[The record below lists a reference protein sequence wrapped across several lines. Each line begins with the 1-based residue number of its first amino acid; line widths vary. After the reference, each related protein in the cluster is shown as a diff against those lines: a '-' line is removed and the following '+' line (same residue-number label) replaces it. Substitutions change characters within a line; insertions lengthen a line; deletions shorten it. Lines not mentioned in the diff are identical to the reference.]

1 MVDPVGADAA
11 IPAAYTPTYYDEQVG
26 LPAPEGVYGKE
37 VHSTKAGPAQINEAR
52 LLLHLIQS
60 QDPVEYA
67 KLAGTSAPM
76 PVLIKVPGEGRVKM
90 LLGLAPY
97 VADPFLATNSPLDGK
112 FLALKEDIDELDE
125 APPVITLSDTVLS
138 MIEVMAPTT
147 EQFLERMVKKDD
159 RNDGATWFKQAK
171 VNTTKVAVAQI
182 CPIPAMFAY
191 DALMEAIPAHI
202 LWERIRC
209 ADLQACEELRTY
221 ILNFLQAVHT
231 EHNASN
237 LLTVDLGAANPF
249 MARQHTDAKQWA
261 KEKAA
266 KLFATVRVAGTVAA
280 ALPASPGR
288 ASAPQQD
295 FQKLAEA
302 MIALQA
308 AGNQKHTTGGA
319 ALVVDTDKAMFAKYG
334 LCSLDMDRMLTMC
347 GLKTGQEDQ
356 LPTWIKTVALKDL
369 SKDGKRAAV
378 RAALVA
384 DPKYEENPIPITPQ
398 LLKMIV
404 DKEFTGDDDSS
415 TAAGAMKGLSI
426 YLMEDMTAEEIEE
439 ATEFAN
445 ALAEAKMVTVA
456 EIRKK
461 SSRKAHAPDDFTSL
475 LDRQKTYANLLLALF
490 GRKCPLLQELV
501 RDMIMPLQKLVRTS
515 KAVMRRTTLS
525 AIMWAT
531 FRQGCSFALG
541 EMPENS
547 LDRTP
552 EWSTACAHI
561 RSHMDFD
568 LISIPLAL
576 KGLFTQEGW
585 GPGNAASGGS
595 KRKQDQKDVEKAPRI
610 TDDKGSPKKLKT
622 GAYDGGKIPVHAVIK
637 SKITASLPDRFQ
649 MKKLAEA
656 CGITDLKHV
665 FPEAPTLCLHGAFR
679 GFCPFYKKCN
689 MDHDNSVITDKMA
702 ETAINM
708 FEPFIKDPTILA
720 KGK

>member
-1 MVDPVGADAA
+1 MVNPEDEEAAEPVV
-11 IPAAYTPTYYDEQVG
+11 YTPTYYDETVG
-26 LPAPEGVYGKE
+26 LPSPEGVYGKE
-37 VHSTKAGPAQINEAR
+37 VHDTKAGPAQVNEAR
-52 LLLHLIQS
+52 LLLRLIQN
-60 QDPVEYA
+60 QDPVDYA
-67 KLAGTSAPM
+67 KLADTSAPM

-112 FLALKEDIDELDE
+112 FLALKEDIDEIGE
-125 APPVITLSDTVLS
+125 APSVITLSDTVLT

-147 EQFLERMVKKDD
+147 EQFMERMVKKDD

-191 DALMEAIPAHI
+191 DALMDAIPAHI
-202 LWERIRC
+202 IWERIKC
-209 ADLQACEELRTY
+209 ANLEANEELRTY

-266 KLFATVRVAGTVAA
+266 KIFATVRIAGTVAA

-288 ASAPQQD
+288 AQAPQQD

-308 AGNQKHTTGGA
+308 AGNQKHITGGA
-319 ALVVDTDKAMFAKYG
+319 AIVVDTDKAMFTKYG

-356 LPTWIKTVALKDL
+356 LPEWIKTVALKDL

-461 SSRKAHAPDDFTSL
+461 TSRKAHAPTDFTSL
-475 LDRQKTYANLLLALF
+475 LDRQKTYANLLMALF

-501 RDMIMPLQKLVRTS
+501 RDMIMPLQKLVRSS
-515 KAVMRRTTLS
+515 KALMRRTTLS

-552 EWSTACAHI
+552 EWCTACAHI

-568 LISIPLAL
+568 LITIPLSL
-576 KGLFTQEGW
+576 KGLAYVETGW
-585 GPGNAASGGS
+585 GPSKPDSGS
-595 KRKQDQKDVEKAPRI
+595 NKRKQDRDAEKAPR
-610 TDDKGSPKKLKT
+610 TMEDKGSPKRSKT
-622 GAYDGGKIPVHAVIK
+622 GSYDGSKLTVHAVIK
-637 SKITASLPDRFQ
+637 SKITASLPDSFQ

-656 CGITDLKHV
+656 CGIKDLKQI

-679 GFCPFYKKCN
+679 GYCPFHLKCR

-702 ETAINM
+702 ETAVNM
-708 FEPFIKDPTILA
+708 FEPFIKDPTILG